1 MQSGS
6 QIPPDVSIGYGT
18 DPEERGNS
26 LVVGLVFLALVVAV
40 VVYGIRA
47 ARSGKR
53 GRPQG
58 PL

>member
-6 QIPPDVSIGYGT
+6 EIPPDFSTGYGT
-18 DPEERGNS
+18 DPEERGSNV
-26 LVVGLVFLALVVAV
+26 VVGLVFLALVVAV
-40 VVYGIRA
+40 VVYGIRSA
-47 ARSGKR
+47 LSGKR